1 MTTVEAPV
9 ADVSC
14 GPTVDDS
21 LPPPPERGTTAIAPR
36 VFERLAGLAA
46 AEDPGV
52 VGSPPDAAADVDN
65 DGVVLDLTLNVAYPQ
80 PVRQVTER
88 VRRHVADRIG
98 ALTGQPVLEVN
109 ITVQDLIVPR
119 RRRARVR

>member
-1 MTTVEAPV
+1 MTT
-9 ADVSC
+9 
-14 GPTVDDS
+14 
-21 LPPPPERGTTAIAPR
+21 PERGTTTIAPR
-36 VFERLAGLAA
+36 VFERLATMAA

-52 VGSPPDAAADVDN
+52 EGAVETGVGRSLPWTVGSPADGAADAD
-65 DGVVLDLTLNVAYPQ
+65 DEGVVLDLTFNVAYPQ

-98 ALTGQPVLEVN
+98 ALTGQRVHEVN
-109 ITVQDLIVPR
+109 ITVEDLIVPR